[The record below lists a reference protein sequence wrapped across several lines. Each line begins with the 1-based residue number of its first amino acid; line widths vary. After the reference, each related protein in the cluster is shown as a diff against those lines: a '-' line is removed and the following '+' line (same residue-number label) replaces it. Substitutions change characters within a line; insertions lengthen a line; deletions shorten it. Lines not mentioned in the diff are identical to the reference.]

1 MTDKVINFSTIE
13 LLEKLHPKAKEAYE
27 RLLTGFPSDAPV
39 FVPMAVAALV
49 INSVL
54 GKVIREEDAEKLKG
68 SAMVKLK
75 VELESFL
82 TAAYLTLQKRTEDN
96 E

>member
-27 RLLTGFPSDAPV
+27 RLLTSFPEDAPI
-39 FVPMAVAALV
+39 FVPMTVAALV

-54 GKVIREEDAEKLKG
+54 GKVIREEDANKLKG

-75 VELESFL
+75 TELENYLS
-82 TAAYLTLQKRTEDN
+82 AAYLTLQKRTESD

>member
-1 MTDKVINFSTIE
+1 MTDTVINFSTIE

-27 RLLTGFPSDAPV
+27 RLLTSFPDGTPI
-39 FVPMAVAALV
+39 FVPMTVAALA

-54 GKVIREEDAEKLKG
+54 GKVVREEDAEKLKG
-68 SAMVKLK
+68 SVMVQLK
-75 VELESFL
+75 VQLEDFL
-82 TAAYLTLQKRTEDN
+82 GAAYLTVQKRTEGN

>member
-1 MTDKVINFSTIE
+1 MTDKVISFSTIE

-27 RLLTGFPSDAPV
+27 RLLTGFPDGTPI
-39 FVPMAVAALV
+39 FVPMAVAALA

-54 GKVIREEDAEKLKG
+54 GKVIREEDAETHKG
-68 SAMVKLK
+68 SVMVQLK
-75 VELESFL
+75 VHLESFL
-82 TAAYLTLQKRTEDN
+82 TAAYLTVQKRTEGN

>member
-27 RLLTGFPSDAPV
+27 HLLTGFPGDAPV
-39 FVPMAVAALV
+39 FVPMTVAALI

-54 GKVIREEDAEKLKG
+54 GKVLREKDVEKLKG
-68 SAMVKLK
+68 STMVKLK
-75 VELESFL
+75 TELESFL
-82 TAAYLTLQKRTEDN
+82 TAAYLTVQKRTEGN